1 MSAHSGMGVE
11 DLVDELEN
19 TTTTTER
26 ERLRV
31 RERLISAW
39 DSALLTSPQL
49 DDILQALEK
58 GSITLKEAVDR
69 IRKEV

>member
-1 MSAHSGMGVE
+1 MGVE
-11 DLVDELEN
+11 ELIVQLEN
-19 TTTTTER
+19 TTTSSER

-39 DSALLTSPQL
+39 DSALLTSSKL

-58 GSITLKEAVDR
+58 GSITLLDAVNS
-69 IRKEV
+69 IRKDG